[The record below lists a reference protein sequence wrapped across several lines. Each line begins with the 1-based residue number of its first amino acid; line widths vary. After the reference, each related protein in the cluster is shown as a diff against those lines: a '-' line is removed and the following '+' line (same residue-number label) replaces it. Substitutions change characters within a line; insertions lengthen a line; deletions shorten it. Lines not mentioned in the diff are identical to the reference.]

1 FRALL
6 AIVPIFFS
14 FNMEGRI
21 YPADAKMNFE
31 ITGTITNEEGE
42 PLIGVNILVK
52 DTDGI
57 GTTSDIDGTYILS
70 VPDDSEALVF
80 TYIGYKRQEVLIDG
94 QTRIDVVMETDNAVL
109 DEVVVVGF
117 GTQKK
122 SAMVGSM
129 TTVNPSELTIPS
141 SNLTTALAGRVAGM
155 VSYQTTGEPG
165 ADNAQFFV
173 RGVASFNNQNGPLIL
188 IDGVELTADDLARLQ
203 PDDIE
208 SFSVLKDPT
217 TTAIYGAR

>member
-1 FRALL
+1 MGLRKIHKTDAWPCQYLTLL
-6 AIVPIFFS
+6 RGAKWHYFKTLTWIIILVFFS
-14 FNMEGRI
+14 TYVDGHTI
-21 YPADAKMNFE
+21 LPGAGMNFE
-31 ITGTITNEEGE
+31 ITGTITNEDGE

-129 TTVNPSELTIPS
+129 TTVNPSELKIPS

-188 IDGVELTADDLARLQ
+188 IDGVEIGR
-203 PDDIE
+203 
-208 SFSVLKDPT
+208 
-217 TTAIYGAR
+217 

>member
-1 FRALL
+1 MGVRKLLEIYACFCQNYTLFSRIKESSFRALL

-52 DTDGI
+52 DTEGI

-70 VPDDSEALVF
+70 VPDDSEALIF
-80 TYIGYKRQEVLIDG
+80 TYIGYKRQEVNIEG
-94 QTRIDVVMETDNAVL
+94 QTQIDVVMQTDNAVL

-129 TTVNPSELTIPS
+129 TTVNPSELKIPS
-141 SNLTTALAGRVAGM
+141 SNLTTAL
-155 VSYQTTGEPG
+155 
-165 ADNAQFFV
+165 
-173 RGVASFNNQNGPLIL
+173 
-188 IDGVELTADDLARLQ
+188 
-203 PDDIE
+203 
-208 SFSVLKDPT
+208 
-217 TTAIYGAR
+217 